1 MISDGK
7 TYNRPAS
14 LHGKCAFERVFL
26 VIYGIPPLFLP
37 RRKSAWNAD
46 RDPAKDYFFTLIR
59 MTLIADMLE
68 HSVHIGSKRQYWS
81 PKMRNYIY
89 GVQNGVHVFDL
100 GITAKKLDEMKV
112 LLKDLSAKG
121 KTVLIVG
128 TKMQARELVENIGKE
143 TNNFYIDSK
152 WVPGLLTNFPTI
164 KKRIAS
170 YNQIEK
176 SASESGFAGLTKK
189 EISGK
194 IKELDKLRKAYEG
207 IKDLKRVPDALF
219 VIDGHFEQLALS
231 EARSLKIPTYVLLG
245 STGDVDHTTEFV
257 PCNVNSVK
265 SIKFILEYLKEALRR
280 EKKVENPLKMNQ
292 LVRDDHQEAGE
303 TAGEEMPA

>member
-1 MISDGK
+1 
-7 TYNRPAS
+7 
-14 LHGKCAFERVFL
+14 
-26 VIYGIPPLFLP
+26 
-37 RRKSAWNAD
+37 
-46 RDPAKDYFFTLIR
+46 

-100 GITAKKLDEMKV
+100 SITEKKLDEMKAI
-112 LLKDLSAKG
+112 LKDLSVKG

-164 KKRIAS
+164 KKRIAT

-207 IKDLKRVPDALF
+207 IKDLKRIPDALF

-231 EARSLKIPTYVLLG
+231 EARSLKMPTYVLLG

-265 SIKFILEYLKEALRR
+265 SIKFVLEYLKDALRR

-292 LVRDDHQEAGE
+292 IAREENQETGE
-303 TAGEEMPA
+303 TANEEVPA

>member
-1 MISDGK
+1 MK
-7 TYNRPAS
+7 
-14 LHGKCAFERVFL
+14 
-26 VIYGIPPLFLP
+26 
-37 RRKSAWNAD
+37 
-46 RDPAKDYFFTLIR
+46 
-59 MTLIADMLE
+59 
-68 HSVHIGSKRQYWS
+68 
-81 PKMRNYIY
+81 NYIY

-100 GITAKKLDEMKV
+100 GITEQKLKEMKAI
-112 LLKDLSAKG
+112 LKDLSVKG

-128 TKMQARELVENIGKE
+128 TKMQARELVAKIGQE

-164 KKRIAS
+164 KKRIAT

-176 SASESGFAGLTKK
+176 TASESGFAGLTKK

-207 IKDLKRVPDALF
+207 IKDIKRVPDALF

-231 EARSLKIPTYVLLG
+231 EARSLKMPAYVLFG
-245 STGDVDHTTEFV
+245 STGDIDQATEFV

-265 SIKFILEYLKEALRR
+265 SITFVLEYLKDALRR
-280 EKKVENPLKMNQ
+280 EKKLENPLKMNQ
-292 LVRDDHQEAGE
+292 LHTKENEGTEEVRSEA
-303 TAGEEMPA
+303 EEMPA

>member
-1 MISDGK
+1 
-7 TYNRPAS
+7 
-14 LHGKCAFERVFL
+14 
-26 VIYGIPPLFLP
+26 
-37 RRKSAWNAD
+37 
-46 RDPAKDYFFTLIR
+46 
-59 MTLIADMLE
+59 
-68 HSVHIGSKRQYWS
+68 
-81 PKMRNYIY
+81 MRNYIY

-100 GITAKKLDEMKV
+100 SITEKKLDEMKAI
-112 LLKDLSAKG
+112 LKDLSVKG

-164 KKRIAS
+164 KKRIAT

-207 IKDLKRVPDALF
+207 IKDLKRIPDALF

-231 EARSLKIPTYVLLG
+231 EARSLKMPTYVLLG

-265 SIKFILEYLKEALRR
+265 SIKFVLEYLKDALRR

-292 LVRDDHQEAGE
+292 IAREENQETGE
-303 TAGEEMPA
+303 TANEEVPA

>member
-1 MISDGK
+1 MCDWAG
-7 TYNRPAS
+7 
-14 LHGKCAFERVFL
+14 FL
-26 VIYGIPPLFLP
+26 VYNGILPLFLP
-37 RRKSAWNAD
+37 RRKSALNAYQSSN
-46 RDPAKDYFFTLIR
+46 KDYFFTIIR

-100 GITAKKLDEMKV
+100 GITASKLESMKAT
-112 LLKDLSAKG
+112 LKDLSAKG

-128 TKMQARELVENIGKE
+128 TKMQARELVSKIGQE

-164 KKRIAS
+164 KKRIAT

-207 IKDLKRVPDALF
+207 IKDIKRVPDALF
-219 VIDGHFEQLALS
+219 VIDGHFEQLALA
-231 EARSLKIPTYVLLG
+231 EARSLKMPAYVLLG
-245 STGDVDHTTEFV
+245 STGDVDQVTDFV

-265 SIKFILEYLKEALRR
+265 SIKFVLEYLKDALRR

-292 LVRDDHQEAGE
+292 LTPRTGDRVEATTTE
-303 TAGEEMPA
+303 EEMPA

>member
-1 MISDGK
+1 
-7 TYNRPAS
+7 
-14 LHGKCAFERVFL
+14 
-26 VIYGIPPLFLP
+26 
-37 RRKSAWNAD
+37 
-46 RDPAKDYFFTLIR
+46 

-68 HSVHIGSKRQYWS
+68 HAVHIGSKRQYWS

-100 GITAKKLDEMKV
+100 GITAKKLEAMKAS
-112 LLKDLSAKG
+112 LKDLSAKG

-128 TKMQARELVENIGKE
+128 TKMQARELVAEIAKE
-143 TNNFYIDSK
+143 TNNYYIDSK

-164 KKRIAS
+164 KKRIAT

-194 IKELDKLRKAYEG
+194 LKELEKLRRAYEG

-219 VIDGHFEQLALS
+219 VVDGHFEQLALA
-231 EARSLKIPTYVLLG
+231 EARSLGIPTYVLLG
-245 STGDVDHTTEFV
+245 STGDIDQTTEFV

-265 SIKFILEYLKEALRR
+265 SIRFVLEQLKDVLRR
-280 EKKVENPLKMNQ
+280 EKKAENPLK
-292 LVRDDHQEAGE
+292 LDRLSPRPDFTEGAEA
-303 TAGEEMPA
+303 EEMPA

>member
-1 MISDGK
+1 MPTDSP
-7 TYNRPAS
+7 Y
-14 LHGKCAFERVFL
+14 
-26 VIYGIPPLFLP
+26 
-37 RRKSAWNAD
+37 
-46 RDPAKDYFFTLIR
+46 KDYFFTIIR

-68 HSVHIGSKRQYWS
+68 NAVHIGSKRQYWS

-100 GITAKKLDEMKV
+100 GITAKKLEAMKEI
-112 LLKDLSAKG
+112 LKDLSAKG

-128 TKMQARELVENIGKE
+128 TKMQARELVAQIAQE

-164 KKRIAS
+164 KKRIAT

-219 VIDGHFEQLALS
+219 VIDGHFEQLAIS
-231 EARSLKIPTYVLLG
+231 EAQSLKMPTYVLLG
-245 STGDVDHTTEFV
+245 STGDADKATEFV

-265 SIKFILEYLKEALRR
+265 SIKFVLEYLKDALRR
-280 EKKVENPLKMNQ
+280 EKKAENPLKLDRMAPRAGDR
-292 LVRDDHQEAGE
+292 VEEAE
-303 TAGEEMPA
+303 GEEMPA

>member
-1 MISDGK
+1 
-7 TYNRPAS
+7 
-14 LHGKCAFERVFL
+14 
-26 VIYGIPPLFLP
+26 
-37 RRKSAWNAD
+37 
-46 RDPAKDYFFTLIR
+46 
-59 MTLIADMLE
+59 MTLITDMLE

-89 GVQNGVHVFDL
+89 GVQNTVHVFDL
-100 GITAKKLDEMKV
+100 GITAQKLESMKAI
-112 LLKDLSAKG
+112 LKDLSSKG

-128 TKMQARELVENIGKE
+128 TKMQARELVNTLGKE

-164 KKRIAS
+164 KKRIAT

-207 IKDLKRVPDALF
+207 IKDIKRVPDALF
-219 VIDGHFEQLALS
+219 VIDGHFEQLALA
-231 EARSLKIPTYVLLG
+231 EARSLKMPTYVLLG
-245 STGDVDHTTEFV
+245 ST
-257 PCNVNSVK
+257 
-265 SIKFILEYLKEALRR
+265 
-280 EKKVENPLKMNQ
+280 
-292 LVRDDHQEAGE
+292 
-303 TAGEEMPA
+303 

>member
-1 MISDGK
+1 
-7 TYNRPAS
+7 
-14 LHGKCAFERVFL
+14 
-26 VIYGIPPLFLP
+26 
-37 RRKSAWNAD
+37 
-46 RDPAKDYFFTLIR
+46 

-100 GITAKKLDEMKV
+100 GITAQKLESMKAT
-112 LLKDLSAKG
+112 LKDLSAKG

-128 TKMQARELVENIGKE
+128 TKMQARELVSKIGQE

-164 KKRIAS
+164 KKRIAT

-207 IKDLKRVPDALF
+207 IKDIKRVPDALF
-219 VIDGHFEQLALS
+219 VIDGHFEQLALA
-231 EARSLKIPTYVLLG
+231 EARSLKMPAYVLLG
-245 STGDVDHTTEFV
+245 STGDVDQVTDFV

-265 SIKFILEYLKEALRR
+265 SIKFVLEYFKDALRR

-292 LVRDDHQEAGE
+292 LTPRTGDRVEE
-303 TAGEEMPA
+303 TATEEEMPA